1 MSVSVETEKNMYE
14 TNDYVNENYE
24 ESGAQRDGDPK
35 NGMQK
40 FIEDLD
46 EKHTTL
52 NQNEK
57 KTQNLIKILL
67 TFTIFIFIILL
78 LSGILIGYLYAGNN
92 KTKPPQT
99 PTLTKLTTTK
109 TPPTTITTTTTP
121 LQPGKKIVKP
131 IPIPW
136 KYIYGF
142 GLPNAHNFQI
152 HGYC

>member
-24 ESGAQRDGDPK
+24 ESEAQREGDPI

-46 EKHTTL
+46 EKHTSL

-67 TFTIFIFIILL
+67 TVTIFIFIILL
-78 LSGILIGYLYAGNN
+78 SSGIIIGYLYVGNN
-92 KTKPPQT
+92 KT
-99 PTLTKLTTTK
+99 
-109 TPPTTITTTTTP
+109 
-121 LQPGKKIVKP
+121 QPSPAKIQRLGCLCRKWP
-131 IPIPW
+131 I
-136 KYIYGF
+136 
-142 GLPNAHNFQI
+142 
-152 HGYC
+152 